1 MDQSKLQYVV
11 CAIIGVV
18 IFFTVKYIFDS
29 KNESEEEK
37 VPFISIIAYSLI
49 SGIGMFFIS
58 LFAYNKYIE
67 YKSSRM
73 ILKDDYY
80 S

>member
-18 IFFTVKYIFDS
+18 IFFTVKYVLDS
-29 KNESEEEK
+29 KNESEEI
-37 VPFISIIAYSLI
+37 PFTSIIAYSLI
-49 SGIGMFFIS
+49 SGIGSFFIS
-58 LFAYNKYIE
+58 LFVYNKYIE
-67 YKSSRM
+67 YKSSRA